1 MISTETKELV
11 QIALSED
18 ILTGDVTSEAIF
30 QEEEAIAAIY
40 AKADGIIS
48 GLEVAEEVCRQVDEN
63 LKFEPKV
70 KNGDEAKKKQIIAV
84 IAGKTVSILKAER
97 VMLNFLQRLS
107 GVATRTNNFLTL
119 LNGYKTQIFDTRKTT
134 PGMRFLEKEA
144 VRHGNGPNHRIGLYD
159 QALIKDNHIEAVG
172 GITEAVNRVVNFN
185 KDKKDFVIVVETK
198 NLEEVKEA
206 LELPVTRIM
215 IDNFSPE
222 EAAEAVKLVNG
233 RKPLE
238 ASGGITEEN
247 IVEYAKVGVDFI
259 SIGALTHSVKA
270 FDLSL
275 LIK

>member
-1 MISTETKELV
+1 MITTQTKELV
-11 QIALSED
+11 KIALSED

-30 QEEEAIAAIY
+30 EQEESVAAIY
-40 AKADGIIS
+40 AKANGVIS
-48 GLEVAEEVCRQVDEN
+48 GLEVAKEVCLQVDES
-63 LKFEPKV
+63 LDFEAKV
-70 KNGDEAKKKQIIAV
+70 KDGDEVKIKQIVAV
-84 IAGKTVSILKAER
+84 IAGKTISILKAER

-107 GVATRTNNFLTL
+107 GVATRTNNFTSMLK
-119 LNGYKTQIFDTRKTT
+119 GYKTQILDTRKTT

-144 VRHGNGPNHRIGLYD
+144 VLHGNGKNHRIGLYD

-172 GITEAVNRVVNFN
+172 GITEAVKRVVNFN
-185 KDKKDFVIVVETK
+185 KGKENFIIVVETK

-215 IDNFSPE
+215 IDNFSPK
-222 EAAEAVKLVNG
+222 EAEEAVKFVNG
-233 RKPLE
+233 RKPIE
-238 ASGGITEEN
+238 ASGGITEQN

-270 FDLSL
+270 LDLSL

>member
-1 MISTETKELV
+1 MISTQTKKIV

-30 QEEEAIAAIY
+30 DDEESIAAIY

-63 LKFEPKV
+63 LKFVPKV
-70 KNGDEAKKKQIIAV
+70 RNGDEARKKQIIAV
-84 IAGKTVSILKAER
+84 ILGKTLSILKAER

-107 GVATRTNNFLTL
+107 GVATRTKNFNNL
-119 LNGYKTQIFDTRKTT
+119 LKNYKTQILDTRKTT

-144 VRHGNGPNHRIGLYD
+144 VLHGNGKNHRIGLYD
-159 QALIKDNHIEAVG
+159 QALIKENHIQAAG
-172 GITEAVNRVVNFN
+172 GITEAVNRVVEYN
-185 KDKKDFVIVVETK
+185 KDKENFVIVVETK
-198 NLEEVKEA
+198 NIEEIKEA
-206 LELPVTRIM
+206 IELPVTRIM

-222 EAAEAVKLVNG
+222 EAAEAVKFVNG

-247 IVEYAKVGVDFI
+247 ILEYAKSGVDFI
-259 SIGALTHSVKA
+259 SIGALTHSVIA

>member
-1 MISTETKELV
+1 MITTQTKELV
-11 QIALSED
+11 KIALSED

-30 QEEEAIAAIY
+30 EQEESVAAIY
-40 AKADGIIS
+40 AKANGVIS
-48 GLEVAEEVCRQVDEN
+48 GLEVAKEVCLQVDES
-63 LKFEPKV
+63 LDFEAKV
-70 KNGDEAKKKQIIAV
+70 KDGDEVKIKQIVAV

-107 GVATRTNNFLTL
+107 GVATRTNNFTSMLK
-119 LNGYKTQIFDTRKTT
+119 GYKTQILDTRKTT

-144 VRHGNGPNHRIGLYD
+144 VLHGNGKNHRIGLYD

-172 GITEAVNRVVNFN
+172 GITEAVKRVVNFN
-185 KDKKDFVIVVETK
+185 KGKENFIIVVETK

-215 IDNFSPE
+215 IDNFSPK
-222 EAAEAVKLVNG
+222 EAEEAVKFVNA
-233 RKPLE
+233 RKPIE
-238 ASGGITEEN
+238 ASGGITEQN

-270 FDLSL
+270 LDLSL

>member
-1 MISTETKELV
+1 MISTQTKKLV
-11 QIALSED
+11 KIALTED

-30 QEEEAIAAIY
+30 HEEEAIAAIY
-40 AKADGIIS
+40 AKANGIIS
-48 GLEVAEEVCRQVDEN
+48 GLEVANEVCHQIDKGLN
-63 LKFEPKV
+63 FQPKV
-70 KNGDEAKKKQIIAV
+70 KNGEEVKKKQIVAV

-107 GVATRTNNFLTL
+107 GVATRTNNFTKL

-144 VRHGNGPNHRIGLYD
+144 VLNGNGKNHRIGLYD

-172 GITEAVNRVVNFN
+172 GITEAVNRVVEFN
-185 KDKKDFVIVVETK
+185 KGKENFIIVVETK
-198 NLEEVKEA
+198 NLEEIKEA

-215 IDNFSPE
+215 IDNFSPK
-222 EAAEAVKLVNG
+222 EAEKAVKFVNG

-247 IVEYAKVGVDFI
+247 IVEYAKAGVDFI

-270 FDLSL
+270 LDLSL